1 LELQII
7 TPYFEPMIQTNMTNN
22 LNENETL
29 ILKAIVDAS
38 YKYTRGC
45 FTYFNEVIE
54 FVNGLSQEQV
64 KGYISQLTQKNYILM
79 SKDENG
85 DYQITPG
92 MTFELF
98 TQYQF

>member
-1 LELQII
+1 
-7 TPYFEPMIQTNMTNN
+7 MTNQN
-22 LNENETL
+22 ELNANEIV
-29 ILKAIVDAS
+29 ILKAIVNAS

-54 FVNGLSQEQV
+54 FVNELTEQQV
-64 KGYISQLTQKNYILM
+64 KGYISQLTQKNYISM
-79 SKDENG
+79 SEDENG

-92 MTFELF
+92 MTFESF

>member
-1 LELQII
+1 
-7 TPYFEPMIQTNMTNN
+7 MIQSDMKNNNN

-29 ILKAIVDAS
+29 VLKAIVNAS

-54 FVNGLSQEQV
+54 FVNQLTHEQV
-64 KGYISQLTQKNYILM
+64 KGYISQLTQKNYIYM
-79 SKDENG
+79 SKDESG
-85 DYQITPG
+85 DLQITPG

-98 TQYQF
+98 TQYKF

>member
-1 LELQII
+1 
-7 TPYFEPMIQTNMTNN
+7 MKNNNN
-22 LNENETL
+22 LNANEIL
-29 ILKAIVDAS
+29 VLKAIVDAS

-54 FVNGLSQEQV
+54 FVNELTEQQV
-64 KGYISQLTQKNYILM
+64 KGYISQLTQKNYIFM
-79 SKDENG
+79 SADENG

-92 MTFELF
+92 MTFESF

>member
-1 LELQII
+1 
-7 TPYFEPMIQTNMTNN
+7 MIQIDMTNQN
-22 LNENETL
+22 ELNANEIV
-29 ILKAIVDAS
+29 ILKAIVNAS

-54 FVNGLSQEQV
+54 FVNELTEQQV
-64 KGYISQLTQKNYILM
+64 KGYISQLTQKNFIFM

-85 DYQITPG
+85 DLQITPG
-92 MTFELF
+92 MTFESF

>member
-1 LELQII
+1 
-7 TPYFEPMIQTNMTNN
+7 MTNQN
-22 LNENETL
+22 ELNANEIV
-29 ILKAIVDAS
+29 ILKAIVNAS

-54 FVNGLSQEQV
+54 FVNDLTEQQV
-64 KGYISQLTQKNYILM
+64 KGYISQLTQKNIIFM

-85 DYQITPG
+85 DLQITPG
-92 MTFELF
+92 MNFESF

>member
-1 LELQII
+1 
-7 TPYFEPMIQTNMTNN
+7 MKNNNN

-29 ILKAIVDAS
+29 VLKAIVDAS

-54 FVNGLSQEQV
+54 FVNQLTQEQV
-64 KGYISQLTQKNYILM
+64 KGYISQLSQKNYIYM

-85 DYQITPG
+85 DLQITPG

-98 TQYQF
+98 TQYKF